1 MTRPLLALL
10 ALFATS
16 QVQALG
22 STTCH
27 IHPPGSTPQKPIGTI
42 GPFDSVRACET
53 ERAQRFGDQGYCH
66 CSADFTPD
74 WRRLEPAPPEAI
86 DTPLI

>member
-1 MTRPLLALL
+1 MTRALLAALALL
-10 ALFATS
+10 ATS

-27 IHPPGSTPQKPIGTI
+27 IHPPGSTPEEPVGTI
-42 GPFDSVRACET
+42 GPFDSVRACEE
-53 ERAQRFGDQGYCH
+53 ERAQRFGAQGYCH

-74 WRRLEPAPPEAI
+74 WRRLEPASPTLPG
-86 DTPLI
+86 DPLI